1 MLKIWMNPLRTAEE
15 NLEIADGEIE
25 RLRNEHAELLA
36 AIENLIRV
44 KGRHHTEIAYKRLV
58 STMTA

>member
-1 MLKIWMNPLRTAEE
+1 MIPYTMYNDNVQLRT
-15 NLEIADGEIE
+15 EID

-58 STMTA
+58 ETYDSVKEAE